1 MLEALGAHD
10 LPRPLVTQLVRQH
23 LASLRRAGNVPSFE
37 EIVRDLQADIIRLGQ
52 TRLQAVINGTGIVLH
67 TNFGR
72 APLSASAVRRVADI
86 AAGYSNLEY
95 DIASG
100 GRGTRAAYL
109 ERCLALACGSESAA
123 VVNNGAAALVL
134 IVRHF
139 TKKKREVIISRGEL
153 VQIGGGFRV
162 GEMLEASGAR
172 LREVGATNKT
182 TLDDYASAIGPDT
195 ALILR
200 VHQSNFFIG
209 GFAELPP
216 NDAIAVACPESARA
230 VRGRSRE
237 RRAFRHRNARSERAR
252 ADPGGNAQAGRGV
265 GLLQWRQAPGR
276 TAGRDHCRQ
285 NAAGLRIEARADFSR
300 LALRQDGSC
309 RARSDGRSPP
319 RQSDAE
325 VPTLHLLSVPNG
337 KLRARGEAL
346 LERLR
351 TLPLSARLVE
361 SKTEIGGGALPRSVI
376 RSVALEVSSAG
387 LSPNEQAARLRHGS
401 PALIGYVA
409 HGRFK
414 LDLRTI
420 FPEQDELVVAALS
433 ACLTNQAGVKH
444 FILAT
449 AGHVDHGKTALV
461 KALTGINTDRLP
473 EEKARGISI
482 DLGFA
487 HLALPGFSFGVIDV
501 PGHQDFIRNMIAG
514 LGSID
519 LALLVVAAD
528 DGWMPQTEEHF
539 QILHYLG
546 VRHGVVAITKC
557 DLGDPARIAADVRE
571 RLRGTSLGLMPIVET
586 SARAATGLDE
596 LKQTLVRVS
605 ASIPPPRDRGK
616 PRLFVDRVFTVR
628 GSGTVVTGTLT
639 GGRLFRG
646 RTISMQPQN
655 LRARI
660 RAIQSHNQ
668 SLEIALPG
676 TRTALNLSDL
686 RPGEI
691 PRGSVLT
698 TIDSG
703 GIEPRD
709 RRNGRAICPG
719 LFAFASAQE
728 RFRGR
733 GALRECAFRGPDSLA
748 RST

>member
-1 MLEALGAHD
+1 MMPRRAIPAVGKVLEALGAHD

-72 APLSASAVRRVADI
+72 APLSASAVRRVAEI

-100 GRGTRAAYL
+100 GRGARAAYL

-182 TLDDYASAIGPDT
+182 TLDDYASATGPDT

-216 NDAIAVACPESARA
+216 NDAIAVLA
-230 VRGRSRE
+230 RSRRVPFVVDLGSGALSATE
-237 RRAFRHRNARSERAR
+237 TLGLSEHEPTPAETLKQG
-252 ADPGGNAQAGRGV
+252 AELVCFSGDKLLGGPQAGII
-265 GLLQWRQAPGR
+265 
-276 TAGRDHCRQ
+276 AGKARLVSALKREPIFRALRCDKMVL
-285 NAAGLRIEARADFSR
+285 AGLEATVDLHLSKTSAN
-300 LALRQDGSC
+300 
-309 RARSDGRSPP
+309 
-319 RQSDAE
+319 
-325 VPTLHLLSVPNG
+325 VPTLHLLGVPNG

-387 LSPNEQAARLRHGS
+387 ISPNEQAARLRHGS

-433 ACLTNQAGVKH
+433 ACLT
-444 FILAT
+444 
-449 AGHVDHGKTALV
+449 
-461 KALTGINTDRLP
+461 
-473 EEKARGISI
+473 
-482 DLGFA
+482 
-487 HLALPGFSFGVIDV
+487 
-501 PGHQDFIRNMIAG
+501 
-514 LGSID
+514 
-519 LALLVVAAD
+519 
-528 DGWMPQTEEHF
+528 
-539 QILHYLG
+539 
-546 VRHGVVAITKC
+546 TK
-557 DLGDPARIAADVRE
+557 
-571 RLRGTSLGLMPIVET
+571 
-586 SARAATGLDE
+586 RA
-596 LKQTLVRVS
+596 
-605 ASIPPPRDRGK
+605 
-616 PRLFVDRVFTVR
+616 
-628 GSGTVVTGTLT
+628 
-639 GGRLFRG
+639 
-646 RTISMQPQN
+646 
-655 LRARI
+655 
-660 RAIQSHNQ
+660 
-668 SLEIALPG
+668 
-676 TRTALNLSDL
+676 
-686 RPGEI
+686 
-691 PRGSVLT
+691 
-698 TIDSG
+698 
-703 GIEPRD
+703 
-709 RRNGRAICPG
+709 
-719 LFAFASAQE
+719 
-728 RFRGR
+728 
-733 GALRECAFRGPDSLA
+733 
-748 RST
+748 